1 MWVQGYWKLAPISRV
16 TPAHFFIEVD
26 SGFRFQA
33 DLHPTCFFFFLDLM
47 KIRLALSTSVD
58 TVWFGCTFPK
68 PTVISFSETAPNPS
82 KLIL

>member
-33 DLHPTCFFFFLDLM
+33 DLHPTFFFRLDEDPTGFVYFSRYSL
-47 KIRLALSTSVD
+47 
-58 TVWFGCTFPK
+58 VWMHFPK
-68 PTVISFSETAPNPS
+68 THGDIFF
-82 KLIL
+82 